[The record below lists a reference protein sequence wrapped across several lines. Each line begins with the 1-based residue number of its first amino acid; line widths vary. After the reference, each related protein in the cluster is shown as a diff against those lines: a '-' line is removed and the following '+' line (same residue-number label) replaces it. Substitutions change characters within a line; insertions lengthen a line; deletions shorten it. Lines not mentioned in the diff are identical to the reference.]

1 MPIVSRLLANGNFQ
15 TGDFQLDE
23 INNNKFQLDNVNQKI
38 YANTFDEVTINSS
51 LVSTIYSADVSKFFD
66 WIWDAY
72 TNANQSNFNIIN
84 PQNVTQSVPYI
95 FSDTSLS
102 AIHAMQKSVFI
113 NNKEG
118 TASIFAKAD
127 TVRYFNLTLDDAGS
141 NGFFG
146 TFDAL
151 TGNIIGTGV
160 NVGTVIGATSKY
172 YGNGWWRFSISGKIN
187 PATNLS
193 RFSINILGTATNG
206 WFPSTIITSGLG
218 MYFTFLQLERR
229 PWPSTLVLNDLPFSY
244 NIPFSNTPMRLES
257 TNELF
262 VNSEFDEVTVIT

>member
-1 MPIVSRLLANGNFQ
+1 M
-15 TGDFQLDE
+15 
-23 INNNKFQLDNVNQKI
+23 
-38 YANTFDEVTINSS
+38 
-51 LVSTIYSADVSKFFD
+51 D
-66 WIWDAY
+66 WTWDAFN
-72 TNANQSNFNIIN
+72 NADQSNFNIID
-84 PQNVTQSVPYI
+84 PQNVTRYVPYI
-95 FSDTSLS
+95 KSELSSPS
-102 AIHAMQKSVFI
+102 AIHAMQKGVFI
-113 NNKEG
+113 NNEEG

-127 TVRYFNLTLDDAGS
+127 TVRYFNLTLDDTGS

-187 PATNLS
+187 PATTLS

-206 WFPSTIITSGLG
+206 WFPSTTITFGLG
-218 MYFTFLQLERR
+218 MYFTFLQLEKK
-229 PWPSTLVLNDLPFSY
+229 PWPSTLVLDDSPVSY